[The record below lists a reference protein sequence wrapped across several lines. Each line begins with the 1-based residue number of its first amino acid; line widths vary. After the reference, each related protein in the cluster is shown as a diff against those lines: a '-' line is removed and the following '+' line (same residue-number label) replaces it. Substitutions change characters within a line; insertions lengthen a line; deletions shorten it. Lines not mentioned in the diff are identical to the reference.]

1 MEKKLSVKKI
11 AGEKEETRARQMGSQ
26 QRELHRVI
34 RQLSRLQL
42 QGKGRGDPWG
52 APQEI
57 TEQSHRSHWE
67 SVTWYRKV
75 EKFALFS
82 SEF

>member
-1 MEKKLSVKKI
+1 MEKKLSVKMI
-11 AGEKEETRARQMGSQ
+11 AGEKEETRERQMRSL

-42 QGKGRGDPWG
+42 QGKGRDPWG
-52 APQEI
+52 APQKI
-57 TEQSHRSHWE
+57 TKQSHRSHWE

-75 EKFALFS
+75 EKNALFS